1 MRKGTANLHG
11 QHKGNSM
18 DRQCHSA
25 VTYDLLGTV
34 GERTGKVLLL
44 WVGMSKILLVS

>member
-1 MRKGTANLHG
+1 MRKGTTNLHG

-18 DRQCHSA
+18 DRQCHSTVA
-25 VTYDLLGTV
+25 YDLLGTV
-34 GERTGKVLLL
+34 GERTGNVLLL